1 MLRGQKRWV
10 KVAKHLIIEVNLG
23 GIFKEKWK
31 MGFRT
36 SQLKVEW
43 SIKIRILV
51 KLLSYLFM
59 HVGPVQLLH
68 SPN

>member
-36 SQLKVEW
+36 SQLKLQ
-43 SIKIRILV
+43 SIKIQNIV
-51 KLLSYLFM
+51 KFLSYLFM